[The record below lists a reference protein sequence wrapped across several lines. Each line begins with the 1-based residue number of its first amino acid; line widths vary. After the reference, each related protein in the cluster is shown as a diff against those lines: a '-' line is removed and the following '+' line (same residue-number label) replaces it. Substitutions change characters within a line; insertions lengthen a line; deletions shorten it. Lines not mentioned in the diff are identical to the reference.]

1 MACPISRKGVNLDI
15 ETSTAQRNR
24 EHIEFPQ
31 FLYISYSKKWK
42 TFSNILYKIET
53 RTFLKYQVTFN
64 LGLSTL
70 PIAIQHSCGD
80 VKFY

>member
-31 FLYISYSKKWK
+31 FLNISNSKK
-42 TFSNILYKIET
+42 
-53 RTFLKYQVTFN
+53 
-64 LGLSTL
+64 
-70 PIAIQHSCGD
+70 
-80 VKFY
+80 